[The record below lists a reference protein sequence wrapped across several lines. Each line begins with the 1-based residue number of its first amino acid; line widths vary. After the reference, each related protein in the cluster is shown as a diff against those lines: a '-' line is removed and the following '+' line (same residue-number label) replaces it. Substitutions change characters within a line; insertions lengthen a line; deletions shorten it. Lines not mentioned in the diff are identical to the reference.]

1 MAEEERWLPILGF
14 SEYKV
19 SNYGR
24 IIRHTTG
31 YELQYGSRSCNGYE
45 MARLMNNDVIHSRHV
60 HLIVAQH
67 FLPNPDCRKS
77 VRHKNGNKRD
87 NRASNLEWKIT
98 KRVREPPEGHVQNRE
113 AETITVTKK

>member
-1 MAEEERWLPILGF
+1 MEEEEWKSILGF
-14 SEYKV
+14 PEYKV

-31 YELQYGSRSCNGYE
+31 YELQFSSRSCNGYE
-45 MARLMNNDVIHSRHV
+45 QARLMYDGYKHSHAV
-60 HLIVAQH
+60 HLIVAHH

-87 NRASNLEWKIT
+87 NRVSNLVWIHPKY
-98 KRVREPPEGHVQNRE
+98 
-113 AETITVTKK
+113 